1 MKGFDFDKELK
12 ALSQQGSQVKVKEA
26 KGSSQGRLYLLITI
40 LILVG
45 LMAYFLSKG
54 NNDKPKGPTSS
65 LADTAKDE
73 AQGPSSQDQPK
84 QIQPTIETDMVVRTV
99 KLIPTNPIL
108 TDTIKVEVD
117 FVDKVDL
124 SRYTLKYQ
132 WLINNTQVIEDATG
146 DTLSASKLRR
156 GDYVG
161 VRLSVLR
168 DGNTVQQVNSPMVM
182 VQNSAP
188 SLSMRIIKDKVR
200 KGEPIEIQLTS
211 HDIEGDRVTFRLEE
225 APSGM
230 TIDQNTGRIV
240 FTPMDTSSQT
250 VTFRASVMDSEGAKT
265 TATYEI
271 RFSIQ

>member
-54 NNDKPKGPTSS
+54 SNDKPKGPTSS

-108 TDTIKVEVD
+108 TDTIKAEVD

>member
-54 NNDKPKGPTSS
+54 SNDKPKGPTSS